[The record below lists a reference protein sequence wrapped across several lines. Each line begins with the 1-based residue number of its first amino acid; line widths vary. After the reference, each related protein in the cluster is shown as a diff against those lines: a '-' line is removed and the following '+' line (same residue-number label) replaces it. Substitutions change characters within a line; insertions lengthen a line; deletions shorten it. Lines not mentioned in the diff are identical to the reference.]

1 MNTLNAK
8 QVQVQA
14 DNKQAIK
21 VSFASDLLSMSITFS
36 HGKELI
42 VKREDFSEDILK
54 IATLHGL
61 KQKLVDTAAIARD
74 TVTGQPATIETK
86 YQAIAEMYERLKNDL
101 WFKEREGGSNEGG
114 ILLAALLR
122 LYSGRLTSEQVKEY
136 LKKLDNKQKLA
147 LKLDPKVSKVIRE
160 IEKEKSKDVNSSDL
174 LAGLEAL
181 GE

>member
-1 MNTLNAK
+1 
-8 QVQVQA
+8 
-14 DNKQAIK
+14 
-21 VSFASDLLSMSITFS
+21 
-36 HGKELI
+36 
-42 VKREDFSEDILK
+42 
-54 IATLHGL
+54 
-61 KQKLVDTAAIARD
+61 
-74 TVTGQPATIETK
+74 
-86 YQAIAEMYERLKNDL
+86 MYERLKSDL

-160 IEKEKSKDVNSSDL
+160 IEKEKSKDVDSSDL